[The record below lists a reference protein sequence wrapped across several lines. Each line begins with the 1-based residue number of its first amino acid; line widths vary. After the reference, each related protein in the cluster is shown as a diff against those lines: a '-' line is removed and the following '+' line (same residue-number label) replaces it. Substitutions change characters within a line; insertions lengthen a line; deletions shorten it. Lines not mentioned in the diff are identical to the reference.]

1 MKPRPLTVQLPDEVT
16 AALTKQSDHLGLP
29 SANQWSAMILTTIS
43 RIDPAQAMIVL
54 GKIQTLPAKSRNPR
68 LSDL

>member
-1 MKPRPLTVQLPDEVT
+1 MKQRPFTVQLPDEVT
-16 AALTKQSDHLGLP
+16 AALTKQSDHLGFT
-29 SANQWSAMILTTIS
+29 STNQWSAVILTTIS